1 MATNQVYKI
10 APGTN
15 VASLVAGTGYFGS
28 GGDRGPAKAAQ
39 LRRPMGLWIDSTGLY
54 IADTDNNR
62 VRWVNGRTGVITT
75 VAGNGYNGRSSNKV
89 ATKALLQ
96 RPQSVRTNGSG
107 GLDIGNLFGGAY
119 VNLKTGS
126 LTATSTHGPVFAVD
140 PSNNTYSVAASVA
153 HPATDVPP
161 VVKYANHSTRP
172 VPYLGT
178 PAYGGPAPIDG
189 TPAVSADLPYPITW
203 LASDAGG
210 NLYFSGGGN
219 IYGARYVDAA
229 TKRLHTV
236 SGFSGWSLD
245 QDTKVVV
252 APNGD
257 LYVTAFFDREILRR
271 DHTNGVVSLVA
282 GGWGDKAHCG
292 ANLARLWEPSGVTSL
307 AHDAAGNV
315 FVATALDPGDPPGI
329 FEIRSDGSLTTIEDN
344 HQTGGTGGDGGPV
357 SAATFDNIKQLTVGP
372 TGDLYI
378 ADGNRIRRV
387 DHATQIIDTIAGTG
401 TNGDT
406 GDGGPATA
414 AELQGVSGVA
424 VDPAGNVYIG
434 EYPYWSLVGRLRR
447 VDGVTGDI
455 STVAGGPSGTV
466 TPTPAGVAADTAAIA
481 VGQLSTDSSG
491 RVYFGSGDTAYRYD
505 PPDVAHPT
513 GTVTMLA
520 GTELYGHNNVET
532 DAAGDVF
539 IISRGAVGPP
549 TVTRL
554 DHDTLA
560 PHIVYEF
567 GGFPCCDYGPGS
579 STIGPADVVGDDV
592 DFGWDISDATTTR
605 GAMGVRQLVDAAHA
619 PDNTTP
625 R

>member
-1 MATNQVYKI
+1 
-10 APGTN
+10 
-15 VASLVAGTGYFGS
+15 
-28 GGDRGPAKAAQ
+28 
-39 LRRPMGLWIDSTGLY
+39 MGLWIDSTGLY

-119 VNLKTGS
+119 VNLKAGS

-161 VVKYANHSTRP
+161 VVKYANHSTHP
-172 VPYLGT
+172 VAYLGT
-178 PAYGGPAPIDG
+178 PVYGGPAPIDG

-219 IYGARYVDAA
+219 IYGTRYVDPT

-257 LYVTAFFDREILRR
+257 LYVTASFDREILRR
-271 DHTNGVVSLVA
+271 DHTNGAVSLVA

-292 ANLARLWEPSGVTSL
+292 NLTRLWVPVGVSSI

-315 FVATALDPGDPPGI
+315 FVATGEFATDPLLAAPPGI
-329 FEIRSDGSLTTIEDN
+329 FELGTDGSVTTIEDN
-344 HQTGGTGGDGGPV
+344 NQTTGTGGDGGLV
-357 SAATFDNIKQLTVGP
+357 SAATFDRIEQLTVGP

-378 ADGNRIRRV
+378 SDGNRIRRV
-387 DHATQIIDTIAGTG
+387 DHTTQIIETIAGTG
-401 TNGDT
+401 TDGDT

-414 AELQGVSGVA
+414 AELHGVFGVA

-434 EYPYWSLVGRLRR
+434 ESSDTSGVGRLRR
-447 VDGVTGDI
+447 IDSATGDI

-466 TPTPAGVAADTAAIA
+466 TPTAAGVAADTAVI
-481 VGQLSTDSSG
+481 VLGQLSTDSGG
-491 RVYFGSGDTAYRYD
+491 RVYFGAGDTAYRYD

-513 GTVTMLA
+513 GTVTTMHA
-520 GTELYGHNNVET
+520 GTELDYPNNVEA

-539 IISRGAVGPP
+539 IISRGAVGPQ

-592 DFGWDISDATTTR
+592 DFGWDRSDPASPR
-605 GAMGVRQLVDAAHA
+605 RAMGVRQLVDAAHA